1 MTAEEIIKE
10 LRRRAAEQ
18 FREAERADPPHKQYY
33 AGSAWAYADA
43 EALLREHLC
52 PEEQPNEPDVTLCHR
67 CHYQRRHHAMTET
80 IGAGGSGAYPTKE
93 HAMQAAADQTAAD
106 SISDL
111 IARIEA
117 TAESSLALDE
127 KIARAAG
134 WKRHDGAWHLPGS
147 YFTARS
153 DSAPKFTSSIDRA
166 MLLVP
171 EGWNIISMDQVL
183 SDGFW
188 GVDIASIEAKSAIY
202 SQHKILPIAICI
214 AALKARFV

>member
-1 MTAEEIIKE
+1 MSDMT
-10 LRRRAAEQ
+10 
-18 FREAERADPPHKQYY
+18 
-33 AGSAWAYADA
+33 
-43 EALLREHLC
+43 
-52 PEEQPNEPDVTLCHR
+52 EEQR
-67 CHYQRRHHAMTET
+67 AQ
-80 IGAGGSGAYPTKE
+80 ITK
-93 HAMQAAADQTAAD
+93 
-106 SISDL
+106 
-111 IARIEA
+111 IEA
-117 TAESSLALDE
+117 ATAPSWELDE

-134 WKRHDGAWHLPGS
+134 WKKHDEVWYMPGS
-147 YFTARS
+147 YMLGQSGF
-153 DSAPKFTSSIDRA
+153 APKFTSSIDRA